1 MAAVS
6 TDLAETLGTQET
18 ASLEFKD
25 YANIRNR
32 MNDLGKY
39 VCAMANDL
47 VGAGGGD
54 ILIGVK
60 DDGTPADSV
69 DTSDQTLLALT
80 DLRDN
85 GKILDRPSLTVEVA
99 TYREREVVRIRVQ
112 ASATPPV
119 RYDGRCWVRPGPSV
133 REATRDDERV
143 LSERRRSADG
153 PFDTRAALGTT
164 LDELDLEMFRST
176 YLPAMVAPEVIA
188 ENGRPVGLQLASL
201 HLAQRSGDP
210 VPTMLGLLVIGF
222 DPSSRI
228 PGAYV
233 QFVRYQG
240 TDLTAPIA
248 DERELRGNIVDVAD
262 QLSPLVRGHLRSR
275 LVSDGGF
282 REEQAPD
289 YPIEALREI
298 CMNSLMHRNYETSNA
313 PVRIV
318 WFDDRV
324 EVSNP
329 GGPFGQVRSDN
340 FDRVTDYRNPS
351 LAAAMKALGYVNR
364 FGRGIGRV
372 RESLR
377 RNGNPEPE
385 FVVDDASWTVTVRRQ
400 V

>member
-1 MAAVS
+1 MSA
-6 TDLAETLGTQET
+6 DLADALGTHET

-25 YANIRNR
+25 YSNVRNR
-32 MNDLGKY
+32 LNDVAKN

-47 VGAGGGD
+47 AGTGGGD

-69 DTSDQTLLALT
+69 DTSDQTRLALT

-85 GKILDRPSLTVEVA
+85 GRILDRPSLTVEVA
-99 TYREREVVRIRVQ
+99 TYRGRDVIRIRVR

-119 RYDGRCWVRPGPSV
+119 RFDGRCWVRPGPSIS
-133 REATRDDERV
+133 EATRDDERV
-143 LSERRRSADG
+143 LSERRRVADG
-153 PFDTRAALGTT
+153 PFDTRVALGTT

-176 YLPAMVAPEVIA
+176 YLPAMVDPEVIA
-188 ENGRPVGLQLASL
+188 KNGRSVGLPLASL

-210 VPTMLGLLVIGF
+210 VPTMLGLLAIGF
-222 DPSSRI
+222 DPSNRI

-248 DERELRGNIVDVAD
+248 DERELRGNMVDVANG
-262 QLSPLVRGHLRSR
+262 LSPLVRGHVRSR
-275 LVSDGGF
+275 LVSGGGF

-289 YPIEALREI
+289 YPIEALRETF
-298 CMNSLMHRNYETSNA
+298 MNSLMHRNYETSNA
-313 PVRIV
+313 PVRIL

-364 FGRGIGRV
+364 FGRGIGRI

-385 FVVDDASWTVTVRRQ
+385 FVVDDASWTVTVRTAA
-400 V
+400 